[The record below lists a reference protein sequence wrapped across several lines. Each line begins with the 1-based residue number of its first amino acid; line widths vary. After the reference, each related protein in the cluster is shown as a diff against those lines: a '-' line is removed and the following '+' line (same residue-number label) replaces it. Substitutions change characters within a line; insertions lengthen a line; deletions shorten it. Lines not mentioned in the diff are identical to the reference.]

1 MVCECVFSLFA
12 ALQEWPGIFHQ
23 FSLPETVGDPSTI
36 CKLKKEKISRR
47 GEAPILIWEILT
59 IYETFPSRNASR
71 FSISILFS
79 GHLHSCAVFLFN
91 ITLLHFPSS
100 FFLGLLYLVA
110 TLLYFHI
117 LCSRCMPILVL
128 CVVFSKEW
136 PVTGVC
142 FATFLSF
149 TLSDTSSPI
158 S

>member
-36 CKLKKEKISRR
+36 CKLKKEKISRT

-79 GHLHSCAVFLFN
+79 GHLHSCAIFLFN
-91 ITLLHFPSS
+91 ILLLHFPSS

-110 TLLYFHI
+110 MLLYFHI
-117 LCSRCMPILVL
+117 LCSVACP
-128 CVVFSKEW
+128 
-136 PVTGVC
+136 
-142 FATFLSF
+142 FLSF
-149 TLSDTSSPI
+149 ALFFPKSGR
-158 S
+158 